1 MKKCRRLIELKT
13 ILSFIL
19 HLQRLE
25 GEAAKRQRID
35 ELRRKRH
42 EEKQRKI
49 QQEMERMKYIAD
61 IERAKQFDRFRTLK
75 WVFRKFRNLIRW
87 KKRNE
92 QCAEEFWRT
101 AIKIKFLLRWKERV
115 NYVWDERK
123 KRADIHYERHCVAGA
138 FKLWRVYYFA
148 EHGKWLVAVDWDDMR
163 ISERY
168 FRVWNFVT
176 AQRRM
181 VYEIKEKQAEAH
193 YGW

>member
-1 MKKCRRLIELKT
+1 M
-13 ILSFIL
+13 
-19 HLQRLE
+19 QRLE
-25 GEAAKRQRID
+25 DEAAKRQRIE

-49 QQEMERMKYIAD
+49 QKEMERMKYIAD
-61 IERAKQFDRFRTLK
+61 VERAKQFDRFRVLK

-92 QCAEEFWRT
+92 KCAMDFWRT
-101 AIKIKFLLRWKERV
+101 SIQRKCLLKWNERV
-115 NYVWDERK
+115 NYVWAERR
-123 KRADIHYERHCVAGA
+123 KRADIHYERRCMATA
-138 FKLWRVYYFA
+138 FKLWHTYYLA
-148 EHGKWLVAVDWDDMR
+148 EHGKWLVAVDWHDMR

-168 FRVWNFVT
+168 FRVWNLVV